1 MVGGLVPPIFHY
13 REIMKKIKINDIELQ
28 IDDGVE
34 VTLDSE
40 GTIKISTKHRNYWYY
55 PQHPYTV
62 TYTQTTPNIA
72 YYSST
77 KTNDKQILNG

>member
-1 MVGGLVPPIFHY
+1 
-13 REIMKKIKINDIELQ
+13 MKKIKINDIELH

-40 GTIKISTKHRNYWYY
+40 GTIKISTKQKNYWYY
-55 PQHPYTV
+55 PNQYPTITN
-62 TYTQTTPNIA
+62 TYPQTTPNIV